1 MMIIVLRRRALLLY
15 SLMLFGLVILSG
27 IVLNNKHITA
37 RPVFSAIGNRERIY
51 ILDAGHG
58 GEDGGAVSTAGIK
71 ESGIN
76 LQIAQ
81 KIDAMMI
88 FLGEE
93 TLMTRKEDI
102 SIYSEGAKSIR
113 QKKASDLKNRVAIVQ
128 STDHAVLVSIH
139 QNSLPDSPSVHGA
152 QVFYGAG
159 VGSKELAGFVQQT
172 LNKIINVGNEKQEKK
187 IDPSIYL
194 MKNVDCP
201 AILIECGFMSNP
213 VESEKLLD
221 SSYQKRIAFGI
232 TGGVL
237 SMKFVESEEK

>member
-1 MMIIVLRRRALLLY
+1 MIIILRRRTLPLYFLLF
-15 SLMLFGLVILSG
+15 FGLAILSG
-27 IVLNNKHITA
+27 IVLSVKHIEV
-37 RPVFSAIGNRERIY
+37 RPVFSANDHREVIY

-81 KIDAMMI
+81 KIDAVMI

-102 SIYSEGAKSIR
+102 SIYSEGAESIR

-139 QNSLPDSPSVHGA
+139 QNSLPDSPRVHGA

-159 VGSKELAGFVQQT
+159 EGSKELAGSVQQT
-172 LNKIINVGNEKQEKK
+172 LNKIINLENEKQEKR

-213 VESEKLLD
+213 VESEKLQDL
-221 SSYQKRIAFGI
+221 SYQKRIASGI
-232 TGGVL
+232 TGGIL
-237 SMKFVESEEK
+237 SMKFEESGEK